1 MPYTYPYPRPAL
13 TVDIALLRPG
23 AGGPEVLLIRRGHVP
38 FAGCWALPGG
48 FVDEGEPLKAAACR
62 ELQEETGV
70 TGVTLRQ
77 LAAFGDPGRDP
88 RGWTVSVVFWT
99 WLAEGEFAVQA
110 GDDAAAVGW
119 WPLSALPPLAFD
131 HDRILVAVGRAVDKC
146 DPGRPTPD
154 QSLCDGQ
161 TISG

>member
-23 AGGPEVLLIRRGHVP
+23 ADGPEVLLIRRGRMP

-48 FVDEGEPLKAAACR
+48 FVDEGEPLEAAAGR
-62 ELQEETGV
+62 ELQEETGI
-70 TGVTLRQ
+70 TGVALRQ

-88 RGWTVSVVFWT
+88 RGWTVSVVFWG
-99 WLAEGEFAVQA
+99 WLPAETFQLRA

-119 WPLSALPPLAFD
+119 WPWQALPPLAFD
-131 HDRILVAVGRAVDKC
+131 HDRILATLRRQIE
-146 DPGRPTPD
+146 P
-154 QSLCDGQ
+154 
-161 TISG
+161 